1 MYRSKRRQNAL
12 ENYKIKL
19 SNRALNS
26 NSIMLVEKKN
36 GSNNEDITN
45 IMNNYFLHV
54 LSNFTV
60 KNSETFKE
68 LMQSTWFKLKYF
80 VFHIY
85 LGRN

>member
-1 MYRSKRRQNAL
+1 
-12 ENYKIKL
+12 
-19 SNRALNS
+19 
-26 NSIMLVEKKN
+26 MLVEKKN

-45 IMNNYFLHV
+45 IMNNYFLHL

-80 VFHIY
+80 VFHMLLRKKLIFHY
-85 LGRN
+85 INYTRKR